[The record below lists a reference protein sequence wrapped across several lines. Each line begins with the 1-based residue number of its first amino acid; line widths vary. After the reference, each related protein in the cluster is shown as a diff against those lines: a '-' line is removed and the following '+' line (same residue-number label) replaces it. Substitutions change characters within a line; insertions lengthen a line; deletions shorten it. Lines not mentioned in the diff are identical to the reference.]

1 MYLDK
6 NYIFNINFNFK
17 PYKIFINKGRRMN
30 SNMGKK
36 IIILGAG
43 FAGLCI
49 SNILRKNLDFTHD
62 IIVIDKK
69 DYFMM
74 GLANLWILDGRRRLE
89 DSKIPLK
96 NLGSKGITFIKDEIT
111 NIDIKSNLI
120 KTLHHGDHLHYD
132 FLVIALGAEMSTNII
147 PGFNK
152 QNSFNL
158 YDGESIP
165 CLRKKILS
173 LEKGKIAIVI
183 MGFPYKCP
191 PAPYE
196 SAFIIDQMI
205 CKIDRRNKIDID
217 IYFPSKLPLPTAG
230 EQPNSKLVL
239 MLKKQNIN
247 LFPNYTLKEVYKY
260 NLEFHNGP
268 KKEYDVLVGIP
279 FHFPPL
285 VLKESG
291 LLEEKDNWMSVNK
304 STLETRFK
312 DIFAIGDVTEIKIND
327 IISIPKAGIFAEGQ
341 ARSVASQIIHKI
353 KMGSQEYH
361 QIVQF
366 DGKGFCFMDTGNG
379 KAGFIDTNFYNSSG
393 PITILKEPS
402 TVYYKKKINFEKQ
415 RMKEWL

>member
-1 MYLDK
+1 
-6 NYIFNINFNFK
+6 
-17 PYKIFINKGRRMN
+17 
-30 SNMGKK
+30 MGKK

-43 FAGLCI
+43 FAGLSI
-49 SNILRKNLDFTHD
+49 SNILRKNLDFSHD

-96 NLGSKGITFIKDEIT
+96 NLESKGITFIKDEIT
-111 NIDIKSNLI
+111 NIDTKSKLI
-120 KTLHHGDHLHYD
+120 KTLHHRDHLHYD
-132 FLVIALGAEMSTNII
+132 FLVIALGADISTNMI

-158 YDGESIP
+158 YDGESIS

-196 SAFIIDQMI
+196 SALIIDRMI
-205 CKIDRRNKIDID
+205 CTVDKRNKIDIN
-217 IYFPSKLPLPTAG
+217 IYFPSELPLPSAG

-247 LFPNYTLKEVYKY
+247 LFPNHSLKEVYKY
-260 NLEFHNGP
+260 NLEFHNSQ
-268 KKEYDVLVGIP
+268 KKEYDILIGIP
-279 FHFPPL
+279 FHFPPS
-285 VLKESG
+285 VLKKSG
-291 LLEEKDNWMSVNK
+291 LIEEKGNWMSVNK
-304 STLETRFK
+304 FTLETRFK
-312 DIFAIGDVTEIKIND
+312 DIFAIGDVTEIKINEK
-327 IISIPKAGIFAEGQ
+327 ISIPKAGIFAEGQ
-341 ARSVASQIIHKI
+341 ARSVASQIIQKI

-379 KAGFIDTNFYNSSG
+379 KAGFIDTNFYNSNG
-393 PITILKEPS
+393 PVTILKEPS
-402 TVYYKKKINFEKQ
+402 ILYYKKKINFEKQ